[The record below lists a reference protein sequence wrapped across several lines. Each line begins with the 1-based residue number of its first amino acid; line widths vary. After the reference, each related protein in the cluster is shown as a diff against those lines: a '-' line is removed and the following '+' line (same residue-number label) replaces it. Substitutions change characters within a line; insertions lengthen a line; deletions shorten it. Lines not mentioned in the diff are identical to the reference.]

1 MAYFSMKNMFDIN
14 MLHTNTYFGII
25 VVPSNAKPQ
34 MIYKIKRVKRLP
46 ARSKR
51 IITIIPAG
59 NSIPKKYLYF
69 IKVAYSQFLFHFM

>member
-1 MAYFSMKNMFDIN
+1 
-14 MLHTNTYFGII
+14 MLHTNDFSSKNTYFGII

-34 MIYKIKRVKRLP
+34 MTYKIKRVKRLP

-59 NSIPKKYLYF
+59 NSIPKKLYTYREVKNVNF
-69 IKVAYSQFLFHFM
+69 

>member
-1 MAYFSMKNMFDIN
+1 MGYFSIKNMFDNNMFDIN

-46 ARSKR
+46 ALSKR

-59 NSIPKKYLYF
+59 NSIPKKLYT
-69 IKVAYSQFLFHFM
+69 

>member
-1 MAYFSMKNMFDIN
+1 MGYFSIKNTFDITI
-14 MLHTNTYFGII
+14 LHTNGYSPKNTYFGII

-51 IITIIPAG
+51 IITITPAG

-69 IKVAYSQFLFHFM
+69 IKVA